1 MAEGPATAN
10 PAESGQCIEL
20 SEIIKWLL
28 EICIFFFLGGECY
41 TAVGN
46 QDMRRT
52 TFNSKSYVEDLIKIS
67 N

>member
-1 MAEGPATAN
+1 MHR
-10 PAESGQCIEL
+10 
-20 SEIIKWLL
+20 IIRDNKMVVGNLY
-28 EICIFFFLGGECY
+28 FFFGGGECY